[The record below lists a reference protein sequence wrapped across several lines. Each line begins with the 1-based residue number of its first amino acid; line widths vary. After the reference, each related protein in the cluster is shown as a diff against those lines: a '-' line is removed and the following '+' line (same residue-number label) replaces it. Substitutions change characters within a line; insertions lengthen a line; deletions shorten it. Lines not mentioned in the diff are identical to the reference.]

1 MSRGRDRPAPRP
13 PHVRRGIA
21 RPGIAS
27 LLALAALAGCQS
39 PLHETNWNRLQV
51 GMTHAQ
57 VEATLGKP
65 SSTYVP
71 PPPKEPAAAARP
83 TSPARGERWQYGDTL
98 SSLATRAI
106 YPDEADERAWC
117 VFFGPDG
124 TVSGFRPPSWADAM
138 RSADP
143 AARPAPK

>member
-1 MSRGRDRPAPRP
+1 MSGGTDRRAPWPPRGRL
-13 PHVRRGIA
+13 GIA
-21 RPGIAS
+21 RPAVTS
-27 LLALAALAGCQS
+27 MLAVAALAGCES

-71 PPPKEPAAAARP
+71 PPPKDPAASARP
-83 TSPARGERWQYGDTL
+83 TSPARGERWQYGDSL
-98 SSLATRAI
+98 SSLATRAV

-117 VFFGPDG
+117 VFFAPDG
-124 TVSGFRPPSWADAM
+124 TVSGFRPPSWADAK

-143 AARPAPK
+143 SARPAPK